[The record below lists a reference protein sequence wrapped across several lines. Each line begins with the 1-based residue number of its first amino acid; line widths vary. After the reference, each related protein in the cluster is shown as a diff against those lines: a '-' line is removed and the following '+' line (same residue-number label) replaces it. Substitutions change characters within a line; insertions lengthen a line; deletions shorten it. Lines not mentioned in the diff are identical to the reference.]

1 MDPIYT
7 QTAFDIGKIIT
18 RNYSTSFYSATNLL
32 DKSIREDICAIYGFV
47 RLADEIVDSFG
58 AYDQKSLFNRFET
71 DYAACRLSGFSI
83 NPILYAFQCVVLK
96 YDIDKAIVDSFID
109 SMRADLTKKVYENDD
124 EARKYID
131 GSAEAV
137 GLMCLKVF
145 VKGDNDEYER
155 LAPFARKLGSA
166 FQKVNFLRDM
176 RHEMEVLDRCYFP
189 GINRQNFNEFE
200 KQKIIKDIE
209 AEFDE
214 ALTGIRQ
221 LPSIARMGVY
231 TAYVYYQKLLSK
243 IKKTPAHKLI
253 SKRIRLSDAVKAALL
268 MQTFLLTKTGII

>member
-7 QTAFDIGKIIT
+7 QTAFDIVKIIT

-124 EARKYID
+124 EARKYIY

-176 RHEMEVLDRCYFP
+176 RHDMEVLDRCYFP

-253 SKRIRLSDAVKAALL
+253 SKRVRLSGAVKAALL